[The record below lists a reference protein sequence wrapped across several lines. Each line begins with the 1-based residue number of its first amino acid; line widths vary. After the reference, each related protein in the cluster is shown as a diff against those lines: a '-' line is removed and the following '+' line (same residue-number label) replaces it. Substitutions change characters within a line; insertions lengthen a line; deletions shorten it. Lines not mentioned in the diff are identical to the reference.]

1 MPENSTRILHTPRR
15 FAIDEWGGT
24 ESVVLNLCREQ
35 RRLGFDPEIHT
46 SRALAPLPRETWREI
61 PIRRYRYTYPFLGL
75 SRSEKHALDKK
86 GGNLL
91 SLDLFF
97 NLLKARNVRIFHAHV
112 LKRMGGAVLT
122 AARLRRKPFVATLH
136 GNFFDV
142 PPAEAASIVEAQ
154 EGHFEWGKPFGAIF
168 RSRHL
173 LTEADAVL
181 CVGHSEYEKAKAA
194 LPHDR
199 VYYLSNGVT
208 PGAFENGNRNA
219 GRLILGWPSDAIA
232 FGCLS
237 RIDPQKNQLLLV
249 NSFADLVTKRPDL
262 PLRLLLGGPL
272 TDESYRREIEKC
284 IAMRG
289 VEKLVSLRGPV
300 ESESRQHRDL
310 LAALDAFVLPS
321 RHEPFGIVIL
331 EAWAAGL
338 PVITTAVGGLKRL
351 VEDGT
356 DGLQVQPGDQPA
368 LADALLQLATD
379 SNLRAQ
385 LAANGRRKTHAEYTW
400 EAVSDR
406 LENIY
411 QAAEDHRRGLPA

>member
-1 MPENSTRILHTPRR
+1 MPKNATRILHTPRR

-35 RRLGFDPEIHT
+35 RRQGYDPEIHT
-46 SRALAPLPRETWREI
+46 SRALAPTSRETWRDI
-61 PIRRYRYTYPFLGL
+61 PIRRYRYLYPFLGL
-75 SRSEKHALDKK
+75 SRSEKHSLDKK

-97 NLLKARNVRIFHAHV
+97 HLLKARNVRIFHAHV

-136 GNFFDV
+136 GNIFDV

-154 EGHFEWGKPFGAIF
+154 EGHFEWGKPFGALF

-181 CVGHSEYEKAKAA
+181 CVGHSEYEMAREA

-199 VYYLSNGVT
+199 VHYLANGVT
-208 PGAFENGNRNA
+208 PENFEGGNRNA
-219 GRLILGWPSDAIA
+219 GRLILGWPSDAIGI
-232 FGCLS
+232 GCLS

-249 NSFADLVTKRPDL
+249 NAFADLLQTRPDL
-262 PLRLLLGGPL
+262 PLRLLIAGPP
-272 TDESYRREIEKC
+272 TNESYRQRIEQCIALRGIEKF
-284 IAMRG
+284 
-289 VEKLVSLRGPV
+289 VSLRGPV
-300 ESESRQHRDL
+300 EPESRQHRDL
-310 LAALDAFVLPS
+310 LAALDTFALPS

-338 PVITTAVGGLKRL
+338 PVIASEVGGLKRL
-351 VEDGT
+351 VDDGEDGIH
-356 DGLQVQPGDQPA
+356 VPSGDQLA
-368 LADALLQLATD
+368 LRNALLLVATD
-379 SNLRAQ
+379 SNLRAR
-385 LAANGRRKTHAEYTW
+385 LAANGRKKMLADYTW
-400 EAVSDR
+400 KAVANR
-406 LENIY
+406 LEEIY
-411 QAAEDHRRGLPA
+411 QAAENHRKGLPA